1 VAVDYRELFESA
13 PGLHLILSPD
23 LVIQDATGAYLSATK
38 TQRHEIIGRGL
49 FDVFPDNPDDPDA
62 TGVNNLRHSLTSVLE
77 TKQSHKMATQKYD
90 IRRPIEE
97 GGEYEVRYWDPINS
111 PVLDELGEVKLI
123 IHRVEDVTE
132 TVTLK
137 NAQEAYAA
145 ELDRFFNV
153 TLDMLCISSHDGY
166 FKRLSPAF
174 SHVLGWD
181 IPEMLTRPYI
191 EFVHPDDLQ
200 KTIAAVEKQVA
211 DGEPILQFENRYLHK
226 DGSYRMLSWKSVPQE
241 GGFMYAAARDV
252 TEQKQMEIDLRQA
265 KADADRANQA
275 KSEFLSRMSHEL
287 RTPMNSVLGFA
298 QLLEMQYS
306 DPNILEA
313 TTAIIKGGRHLL
325 KMIDEVL
332 DLSRI
337 ETGQL
342 AISLEPV
349 VIGGVVSQAIDI
361 LKPIAETSNITLS
374 VEDRESCDQ
383 YVMADRQRILQVLI
397 NLLSNAI
404 KYNRSGGSVLV
415 RCLDPENGNWRI
427 EVCDTGFGIAPDNH
441 QLLFQPFQRF
451 GDSGID
457 GTGLGL
463 ALSQRFMNQMGGT
476 LALAESSEKGSTFV
490 MEIALT
496 EAPPYEKMTSS
507 PQDSSFDRWN
517 ALRGTILYIED
528 NLANLRLIELLF
540 DKCEGIKLISA
551 VQGKIGLSLAE
562 EYTPNLILL
571 DLHLPDIGGEVVLR
585 RLKENPKTAHIP
597 VVILSADATKRQI
610 KSLRQIGAVEYL
622 TKAIDLEDLFNVLN
636 TFLGNGE

>member
-1 VAVDYRELFESA
+1 MVVDYQELFEAA
-13 PGLHLILSPD
+13 PGLLLILSPD
-23 LVIQDATGAYLSATK
+23 LVIQDATDAYLSATK
-38 TQRHEIIGRGL
+38 TRRKEVIGRGL
-49 FDVFPDNPDDPDA
+49 FEVFPDNPDDPDA
-62 TGVNNLRHSLTSVLE
+62 TGVNNLRRSLMTVLE
-77 TKQSHKMATQKYD
+77 TKATHQMATQKYD
-90 IRRPIEE
+90 IRLPIEE
-97 GGEYEVRYWDPINS
+97 GGGFEARYWDPINS
-111 PVLDELGEVKLI
+111 PVLDGSGNVKHI

-132 TVTLK
+132 KVTLK
-137 NAQEAYAA
+137 NAQAAYAA

-174 SHVLGWD
+174 SHVLGWQ
-181 IPEMLTRPYI
+181 IEEMLARPYI
-191 EFVHPDDLQ
+191 EFVHPEDLP

-211 DGEPILQFENRYLHK
+211 DGEPILQFENRYLHR
-226 DGSYRMLSWKSVPQE
+226 DGSYRVLSWKSVPQE

-252 TEQKQMEIDLRQA
+252 TDQKQMELDLRQA
-265 KADADRANQA
+265 KADAERANQA

-313 TTAIIKGGRHLL
+313 TTAIIKGGKHLL

-349 VIGGVVSQAIDI
+349 VIGGVITQAIDI
-361 LKPIAETSNITLS
+361 LKPIAEKSNITLS
-374 VEDRESCDQ
+374 VEDQEVCDQ

-404 KYNRSGGSVLV
+404 KYNRTGGSVLI
-415 RCLDPENGNWRI
+415 RCQESKNNKWRI
-427 EVCDTGFGIAPDNH
+427 EVSDTGFGIAPENH
-441 QLLFQPFQRF
+441 ELLFQPFQRF

-463 ALSQRFMNQMGGT
+463 ALSQRFMHQMGGT
-476 LALAESSEKGSTFV
+476 LTLAESSDKGSTFF
-490 MEIALT
+490 MEISLT
-496 EAPPYEKMTSS
+496 EAPSYEKMTSS

-540 DKCEGIKLISA
+540 EKCEGIKLISA
-551 VQGKIGLSLAE
+551 MQGNLGINLAE
-562 EYTPNLILL
+562 EHSPDLILL
-571 DLHLPDIGGEVVLR
+571 DLHLPDLDGEKVLR
-585 RLKENPKTAHIP
+585 KLKENPKTAHIP

-610 KSLRQIGAVEYL
+610 KTLKQIGAVEYL
-622 TKAIDLEDLFNVLN
+622 TKAIDLEDLYRVLEIY
-636 TFLGNGE
+636 LESES

>member
-1 VAVDYRELFESA
+1 MTVDYQELFEAA
-13 PGLHLILSPD
+13 PGLLLILSPD
-23 LVIQDATGAYLSATK
+23 FVIQDATDAYLFATK
-38 TQRHEIIGRGL
+38 TRRNEVVGRGL
-49 FDVFPDNPDDPDA
+49 FEVFPDNPDDPDA
-62 TGVNNLRHSLTSVLE
+62 TGVNNLRRSLMTVLE
-77 TKQSHKMATQKYD
+77 TKATHQMATQKYD
-90 IRRPIEE
+90 IRLPSEE
-97 GGEYEVRYWDPINS
+97 GGGFEARYWDPINT
-111 PVLDELGEVKLI
+111 PVLDHSGNVKLI

-137 NAQEAYAA
+137 NAQAAYAA

-174 SHVLGWD
+174 SHVLGWQ
-181 IPEMLTRPYI
+181 IEEMLARPYI
-191 EFVHPDDLQ
+191 DFVHPDDLP
-200 KTIAAVEKQVA
+200 KTIAAVEKQIA
-211 DGEPILQFENRYLHK
+211 DGEPILQFENRYLHR
-226 DGSYRMLSWKSVPQE
+226 DGSYRVLSWKSVPQE
-241 GGFMYAAARDV
+241 GGLMYAAARDV
-252 TEQKQMEIDLRQA
+252 TDQKQMELDLRQA
-265 KADADRANQA
+265 KADAERANQA

-306 DPNILEA
+306 DPNIIEA
-313 TTAIIKGGRHLL
+313 TGAIIRGGKHLL

-361 LKPIAETSNITLS
+361 LKPIAEKSSITLS
-374 VEDRESCDQ
+374 VEDEESCDQ

-404 KYNRSGGSVLV
+404 KYNRTGGSVIV
-415 RCLDPENGNWRI
+415 RCLDAHNGNWRI
-427 EVCDTGFGIAPDNH
+427 EVIDTGFGIAPENH

-463 ALSQRFMNQMGGT
+463 ALSQRFMHQMGGT
-476 LALAESSEKGSTFV
+476 LTLAESSEKGSTFF
-490 MEIALT
+490 MEISLT
-496 EAPPYEKMTSS
+496 EAPSYEKMTSS

-540 DKCEGIKLISA
+540 EKCEGIKLISA
-551 VQGKIGLSLAE
+551 MQGNLGINLAE
-562 EYTPNLILL
+562 EHSPNLILL
-571 DLHLPDIGGEVVLR
+571 DLHLPDLDGEKVLR
-585 RLKENPKTAHIP
+585 KLKENPKTAHIP

-610 KSLRQIGAVEYL
+610 KTLRQIGAVEYL
-622 TKAIDLEDLFNVLN
+622 TKAIDLEDLYRVLDIY
-636 TFLGNGE
+636 LESER